1 MCPVYKMKDK
11 EDNINLVFILLILY
25 IYNHSLFFKIIDKFV
40 ISLAFFPLFN
50 HVQKGPEHEEFN
62 IIHIMVLNKVAVFYF
77 PCKHNQQL
85 YTLLNFLKPTI
96 KLILTLISMD

>member
-40 ISLAFFPLFN
+40 ISLAFSIL
-50 HVQKGPEHEEFN
+50 QSCPEG
-62 IIHIMVLNKVAVFYF
+62 A
-77 PCKHNQQL
+77 
-85 YTLLNFLKPTI
+85 
-96 KLILTLISMD
+96 